1 MGIFRK
7 PTERKVGLKVLVTG
21 NTGSGKSVF
30 GLSFPNTYALD
41 SEAGLARYE
50 GNEIGKN
57 LLGIANT
64 QSFKELENGIK
75 EINKMVKSKDHG
87 IGTLLI
93 DSESK
98 FYQNLQE
105 TCMTIEE
112 NKARKNGR
120 DIMDA
125 NLSMRSWG
133 KIRQISTKLQNMKID
148 LSTKGINVVSIAQV
162 EDVKEKQGD
171 NFVKVG
177 EKPVANKNIE
187 YDYDI
192 IVNLFTEESNGLI
205 VYKGEIKKDRTGK
218 TKVGDILEN
227 PSYDVWEDINKTGK
241 IVESDFQSDVEKD
254 IIATEKE
261 EEETLPKIENIDVL
275 VDKIKFY
282 SSEKE
287 KKKEI
292 VAYLKSK
299 GSEKGLSKA
308 CKITD
313 LSAEE
318 LNELIEKLK

>member
-205 VYKGEIKKDRTGK
+205 VYRGEIKKDRTGK

-227 PSYDVWEDINKTGK
+227 PSYDIWEDINKTGK

>member
-171 NFVKVG
+171 NFVKIG

>member
-30 GLSFPNTYALD
+30 GLSFPNAYALD

-287 KKKEI
+287 NKKEI

>member
-133 KIRQISTKLQNMKID
+133 RIRQISTKLQNMKID